1 MISTRSARRR
11 TLGLLSAALLT
22 MNIGVLHAADAP
34 LSVVTSFSILGDIAR
49 EVGGP
54 DVKVDTLVGPD
65 GDAHSYEPTPQD
77 AKRLSTARVLVVNGL
92 DFEAWLP
99 RLTQSSGF
107 KGQTIVASTGVTPRP
122 FESGH
127 DDDDHEHDHGKDGGH
142 DHDHGKAGADAH
154 GHEDADVA
162 SAKKAAGAAA
172 HSHGDDRQHGGA
184 GHTHDAHAH
193 GSNDPHAW
201 QDLRN
206 GMRYAQNIAEG
217 FAAADPAH
225 AAAYRARAAAYVE
238 RLQALNTRITAQFA
252 AIPAA
257 QRKVVTSHDAF
268 GYFGQAYGITF
279 IAPVGMS
286 TDAEPSAA
294 DMARLIGQVKRDT
307 IRAVFVENIS
317 SPRLV
322 EQIAR
327 ETGARTGGT
336 LYSDA
341 LSKPGQPAATYLG
354 MFEWNAKQLVN
365 ALQP

>member
-1 MISTRSARRR
+1 MIPTRSARRR
-11 TLGLLSAALLT
+11 TLALLSAALMAL
-22 MNIGVLHAADAP
+22 NIGAVHAADAP
-34 LSVVTSFSILGDIAR
+34 LSVVASFSILADIAR

-127 DDDDHEHDHGKDGGH
+127 DEDDHDHGEADGH
-142 DHDHGKAGADAH
+142 DHDHDKAGADAH
-154 GHEDADVA
+154 GHEH
-162 SAKKAAGAAA
+162 AAGHA
-172 HSHGDDRQHGGA
+172 HGA
-184 GHTHDAHAH
+184 HDH

-206 GMRYAQNIAEG
+206 GMRYAWNIAEG

-225 AAAYRARAAAYVE
+225 AAAYRARAAAYGD
-238 RLQALNTRITAQFA
+238 RLQALNTRITSQFA

-268 GYFGQAYGITF
+268 GYFGQAYGVTF

-294 DMARLIGQVKRDT
+294 DMARLIGQVKRDN

>member
-1 MISTRSARRR
+1 MNSSRSARRR
-11 TLGLLSAALLT
+11 TLGLLSAALMAL
-22 MNIGVLHAADAP
+22 NIGAVHAADAP
-34 LSVVTSFSILGDIAR
+34 LSVVASFSILADIAR

-127 DDDDHEHDHGKDGGH
+127 DDDDHDHEHDQGKDGGH
-142 DHDHGKAGADAH
+142 DHDHDKAGADAH
-154 GHEDADVA
+154 GH
-162 SAKKAAGAAA
+162 KHAAGHA
-172 HSHGDDRQHGGA
+172 HGA
-184 GHTHDAHAH
+184 HDH

-206 GMRYAQNIAEG
+206 GVRYAQNIAEG
-217 FAAADPAH
+217 FAAADPAR
-225 AAAYRARAAAYVE
+225 AAGYRARAAAYVD
-238 RLQALNTRITAQFA
+238 RLQALNARITSQFA

-268 GYFGQAYGITF
+268 GYFGQAYGIVF
-279 IAPVGMS
+279 ISPVGMS

-294 DMARLIGQVKRDT
+294 DMARLIAQVKRDK

>member
-1 MISTRSARRR
+1 MIPTRSARRR
-11 TLGLLSAALLT
+11 TLALLSAALMAL
-22 MNIGVLHAADAP
+22 NIGAVHAADAP
-34 LSVVTSFSILGDIAR
+34 LSVVASFSILADIAR

-127 DDDDHEHDHGKDGGH
+127 DDDDHDHGEDDGH
-142 DHDHGKAGADAH
+142 DHDHDKAGADAH
-154 GHEDADVA
+154 GHEH
-162 SAKKAAGAAA
+162 AAGHA
-172 HSHGDDRQHGGA
+172 HGA
-184 GHTHDAHAH
+184 HDH

-206 GMRYAQNIAEG
+206 GMRYARNIAEG

-225 AAAYRARAAAYVE
+225 AAAYRARAADYVD
-238 RLQALNTRITAQFA
+238 RLQALNARITSQFA

-268 GYFGQAYGITF
+268 GYFGQAYGIVF
-279 IAPVGMS
+279 ISPVGMS

-294 DMARLIGQVKRDT
+294 DMARLIGQVKRDN